1 MERYRHPSVHSSNII
16 IFMIWKQPKYL
27 STDEWIKKM
36 WGICI
41 ISSVQ
46 FSQSLSRVRLCNPM
60 NRSTP
65 GLPIT
70 NSSLKLMPVK
80 SVMPSSHLILCRPLL
95 LQPPIPPSIRV
106 FSNES
111 TLHIRCKNDTR
122 SAETI
127 LNFEFWS
134 SSWLLICSRILS
146 CDAEQGQQAAAPS
159 QPRNHKG
166 EQLTQW

>member
-1 MERYRHPSVHSSNII
+1 MVIDCYWV
-16 IFMIWKQPKYL
+16 F
-27 STDEWIKKM
+27 
-36 WGICI
+36 
-41 ISSVQ
+41 ISSDWILLTTWGS
-46 FSQSLSRVRLCNPM
+46 FSSVQSLSRVRLFA
-60 NRSTP
+60 TP
-65 GLPIT
+65 WISAHQASLSIT
-70 NSSLKLMPVK
+70 NSQSLLKLMPIE
-80 SVMPSSHLILCRPLL
+80 SVISSSHLILCRPLL

-134 SSWLLICSRILS
+134 SSWLLICSRILY